1 MEDINRTIG
10 CLRLIR
16 SENVGP
22 RTFQSL
28 LLIHGTVE
36 KALDAIPQMAA
47 KGGRKKPIKLF
58 SKKDAEKEIENCA
71 KKNAKLITVF
81 DKEYPQLLKHISDYP
96 PVLTVYG
103 NIDVLNNPSVAIV
116 GARNSSANGCSFAN
130 NLCMELG
137 RSSIFTVSGLAR
149 GIDTASHKGSL
160 DFGTIAVV
168 AGGIDKI
175 YPPENKD
182 LFKQIGEKGAVVAE
196 MPFGAVP
203 KAQNFPRRN
212 RIISGMARATVVIE
226 ASLNSGSLIT
236 ARMAL
241 EQDREVF
248 AVPGSPL
255 DPRCAGTNKL
265 IKQGAHLLTSIDDI
279 LSVID
284 YSQQDDF
291 LLEEGTNI
299 FTGSKSLG
307 MNESELDAARPK
319 VIEKIGCSPTA
330 IDDIISQTGFP
341 AHIVLAVI
349 LELELAGRLERNF
362 GNKVSLNY
370 VSEDMFV

>member
-1 MEDINRTIG
+1 MEDIKRTIN

-16 SENVGP
+16 SENVGS
-22 RTFQSL
+22 RTFQAL

-47 KGGRKKPIKLF
+47 KGGRKKPVKLF
-58 SKKDAEKEIENCA
+58 SEKDAIKEIENCE
-71 KKNAKLITVF
+71 KKGARIITLF
-81 DKEYPQLLKHISDYP
+81 DKEYPKLLKHISDYP

-103 NIDVLNNPSVAIV
+103 KADVLNKPSVAIV
-116 GARNSSANGCSFAN
+116 GARNSSSNGCSFAR

-137 RSSIFTVSGLAR
+137 RNNLYTVSGLAR
-149 GIDTASHKGSL
+149 GIDTAAHKGSL
-160 DFGTIAVV
+160 GFGTIAVV
-168 AGGIDKI
+168 AGGIDII
-175 YPPENKD
+175 YPPENKE

-196 MPFGAVP
+196 MPFGEAP

-212 RIISGMARATVVIE
+212 RIISGMAKATAVIE

-265 IKQGAHLLTSIDDI
+265 IKQGAYLLTSADDI
-279 LSVID
+279 LQLVD
-284 YSQQDDF
+284 YSLQDDF
-291 LLEEGTNI
+291 LLEEGNNLFSQSNTVNL
-299 FTGSKSLG
+299 SD
-307 MNESELDAARPK
+307 SELDGARPQ

-330 IDDIISQTGFP
+330 IDDIIVQTGFP
-341 AHIVLAVI
+341 AHIVLSVI
-349 LELELAGRLERNF
+349 LELELAGRLERNY
-362 GNKVSLNY
+362 GNKVSMIY
-370 VSEDMFV
+370 EIEDFLV